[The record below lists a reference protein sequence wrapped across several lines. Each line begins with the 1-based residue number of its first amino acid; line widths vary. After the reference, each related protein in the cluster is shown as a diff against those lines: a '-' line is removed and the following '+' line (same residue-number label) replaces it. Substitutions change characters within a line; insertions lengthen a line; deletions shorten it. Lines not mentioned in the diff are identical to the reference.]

1 MLEIDIE
8 KIKNTLWS
16 LVDGPE
22 DWWQWVII
30 LGCLMLAS
38 ITRITIHKIFAK
50 TETKFEQVIIRHA
63 RARKGIRSL
72 PILFCLYLW
81 IFQSTLYPMG
91 VPCAYIYSV
100 AALVSAY
107 CLYKLAVSFSTG
119 KIMPKLLGFG
129 ILVIFALAQLDW
141 LEPLKA
147 ALTSIH
153 FNVGDI
159 RVDIY
164 KIGSAIIALFIL
176 LWLVGMINNLIDR
189 VVHTREE
196 IPPSMRV
203 LIGKTTRLLLYTSAF
218 LITLMV
224 AGIPLGGLAVF
235 SGALGLGL
243 GFGLQKVI
251 SNLVSGV
258 IILLDKSIK
267 PGDVIEINGTYGWI
281 NTLRTRYVSVLTRDR
296 KEILIPNEDFITNNV
311 VNWSFSDTNVRI
323 RANMGVSYDT
333 DVELAIQ
340 ACTSAAANIP
350 RVLKNPAPKCL
361 LIGFGDS
368 SIDLQVRFW
377 INDANEGV
385 ANVRSQVLLEIWKS
399 FREKGIDIPFP
410 QREITIK
417 HADKDTEDHSG
428 VG

>member
-1 MLEIDIE
+1 MPNIDIE

-16 LVDGPE
+16 LIDGPE
-22 DWWQWVII
+22 DWWQWGII
-30 LGCLMLAS
+30 AGCLVLAI
-38 ITRITIHKIFAK
+38 ITRFAVHKMFEK
-50 TETKFEQVIIRHA
+50 TETKFEQVIIRHV

-72 PILFCLYLW
+72 PIFFCLYLW
-81 IFQSTLYPMG
+81 IFQSTLYPRG
-91 VPCAYIYSV
+91 VPCGYIYSV
-100 AALVSAY
+100 AALVSAF
-107 CLYKLAVSFSTG
+107 CIYKLAVSFSKG
-119 KIMPKLLGFG
+119 KIMPKLVGFG
-129 ILVIFALAQLDW
+129 MLVIFVLAQLDW
-141 LEPLKA
+141 LEPLKNT
-147 ALTSIH
+147 LTSIH
-153 FNVGDI
+153 FDI
-159 RVDIY
+159 GNIRIDIF
-164 KIGSAIIALFIL
+164 KIASAIVSLLVL
-176 LWLVGMINNLIDR
+176 LWLVGIVNNLLDR
-189 VVHTREE
+189 VIHTRKE
-196 IPPSMRV
+196 IPPSIRV

-218 LITLMV
+218 LITLTV

-323 RANMGVSYDT
+323 KANVGIAYDA
-333 DVELAIQ
+333 DVEQAIQ
-340 ACTSAAANIP
+340 VCTAAAANIP
-350 RVLKNPAPKCL
+350 RVLKNPAAKCL

-368 SIDLQVRFW
+368 SIDLQIRFW

-385 ANVRSQVLLEIWKS
+385 ANVRSQVLLEIWKA
-399 FREKGIDIPFP
+399 FREHKIDIPFP

-417 HADKDTEDHSG
+417 QVNEEDTPG
-428 VG
+428 IG